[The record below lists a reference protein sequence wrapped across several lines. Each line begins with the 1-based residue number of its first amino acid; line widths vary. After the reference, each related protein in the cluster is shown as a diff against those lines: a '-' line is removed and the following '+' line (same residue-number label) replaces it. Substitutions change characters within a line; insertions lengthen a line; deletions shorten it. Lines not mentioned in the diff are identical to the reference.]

1 MSIIT
6 NFSSNFKIPGPKN
19 RTGTGSIADPIAA
32 GNLKWTYADNS
43 FCNSPSLRAAELL
56 PKLKWRLTRQSKKNR
71 IVLWKGDMPMN
82 DNSILNLILEELK
95 SLKND
100 VGTLKSDVEELKSL
114 KSDVAELKSLK
125 SDMGTLKSDVEELK
139 SLKSDVAELKSLKS
153 DMEVLK
159 IKSELTYQ
167 KLNDLTLDVKIA
179 ERSIRKDISR
189 LKDAQETIIEVL
201 EQKNIL
207 PKAN

>member
-1 MSIIT
+1 MPIIT

-43 FCNSPSLRAAELL
+43 FCNSPILRAADLL

>member
-1 MSIIT
+1 
-6 NFSSNFKIPGPKN
+6 
-19 RTGTGSIADPIAA
+19 
-32 GNLKWTYADNS
+32 
-43 FCNSPSLRAAELL
+43 
-56 PKLKWRLTRQSKKNR
+56 
-71 IVLWKGDMPMN
+71 MN

-100 VGTLKSDVEELKSL
+100 V
-114 KSDVAELKSLK
+114 
-125 SDMGTLKSDVEELK
+125 GTLKSDVEELK

-207 PKAN
+207 TKAN

>member
-1 MSIIT
+1 
-6 NFSSNFKIPGPKN
+6 
-19 RTGTGSIADPIAA
+19 
-32 GNLKWTYADNS
+32 
-43 FCNSPSLRAAELL
+43 
-56 PKLKWRLTRQSKKNR
+56 
-71 IVLWKGDMPMN
+71 MN

-189 LKDAQETIIEVL
+189 LKDAQETSIEVL

-207 PKAN
+207 PKAH

>member
-1 MSIIT
+1 
-6 NFSSNFKIPGPKN
+6 
-19 RTGTGSIADPIAA
+19 
-32 GNLKWTYADNS
+32 
-43 FCNSPSLRAAELL
+43 
-56 PKLKWRLTRQSKKNR
+56 
-71 IVLWKGDMPMN
+71 MN

-100 VGTLKSDVEELKSL
+100 VGT
-114 KSDVAELKSLK
+114 
-125 SDMGTLKSDVEELK
+125 
-139 SLKSDVAELKSLKS
+139 LKS